1 MPPAPEGARPVGALQ
16 LLALGLNGIVGVGI
30 FFVPAT
36 VAISAPGLGAVAV
49 FALTGLALLPAALTF
64 ATLGRRFDEDG
75 GPVVFARAAF
85 GERVSFLVGWV
96 AYVSALFSA
105 SAVVVGLTRATLPA
119 LGVATGLAA
128 RAAPAVLVT
137 LLAAVVASG
146 VRLSARVWTSLTA
159 LKLAPLVLLV
169 GALALAWGRLPA
181 PAAATP
187 SFGWLRA
194 VLVVVFTCQGF
205 EIVPVIAGQVRAS
218 SRAVP
223 FATVGSLV
231 AAMALYLALVLACV
245 TALPALSSSAAP
257 LADAAGVLGG
267 AGLARLVVAGTSVSA
282 LGIAFGMIVTSPRYL
297 SALASGERTLFN
309 LDRTSPSGVP
319 MRALGVTWLI
329 VAAIV
334 SLGELGELFALSS
347 IAVLMQFGTSAL
359 ALLVLALRR
368 ERGLRPH
375 QAWPAIPTLAVAAAL
390 VASGAT
396 VLEARVAAGALVL
409 GFALLLAARPR
420 PRGAQP
426 PARG

>member
-1 MPPAPEGARPVGALQ
+1 MPPPPEGARPVGALQ

-30 FFVPAT
+30 FFVPAA
-36 VAISAPGLGAVAV
+36 VATSAPGLGAVAV
-49 FALTGLALLPAALTF
+49 FALTGVALLPAALAF

-105 SAVVVGLTRATLPA
+105 SAVIVGLTRATLPA
-119 LGVATGLAA
+119 LGLAGGPAA
-128 RAAPAVLVT
+128 RVAPAVLVT

-146 VRLSARVWTSLTA
+146 LRLSARIWTGLTA
-159 LKLAPLVLLV
+159 LKLLPLVLLV
-169 GALALAWGRLPA
+169 GAFAVAWGRFPA
-181 PAAATP
+181 PPAPTP
-187 SFGWLRA
+187 GSGWLRA
-194 VLVVVFTCQGF
+194 TLVAVFACQGF

-223 FATVGSLV
+223 FATVGSLLL
-231 AAMALYLALVLACV
+231 ALALYVALVLACV
-245 TALPALSSSAAP
+245 TALPALAASPAP

-267 AGLARLVVAGTSVSA
+267 AGLAGLVKVGTSVSA
-282 LGIAFGMIVTSPRYL
+282 LGIAFGMMVTSPRYL
-297 SALASGERTLFN
+297 SSLASGERELFA
-309 LDRTSPSGVP
+309 LDRVSAGGVP
-319 MRALGVTWLI
+319 MRALGVTWVV

-359 ALLVLALRR
+359 ALLVLAARR
-368 ERGLRPH
+368 DRGLRPR

-396 VLEARVAAGALVL
+396 VREGLVAAGAVAL
-409 GFALLLAARPR
+409 GFALLRVARPR
-420 PRGAQP
+420 RGEPAPRG
-426 PARG
+426 